1 MFPSAIQHLS
11 GIPLGTA
18 MSPSVTSSP
27 DWWGVLAGLHPVLIH
42 FPIALIIVAAGV
54 EFVGLLMRREKIAS
68 FTVIALL
75 IGGTSAMFSAWSGW
89 SLADAGYG
97 GRGWELELHRWLG
110 VAAGL
115 LGLLLSVLVLIAWFG
130 GRAWATAIV
139 RALSFVCAI
148 LIGLAAHFGGE
159 LVWGESL
166 VIKSL
171 FPEPGAQPLS
181 VSDHAPPVEDE
192 SVTSVSPAPTSESA
206 PKTEP
211 AADDIDPIVPEDDG
225 SAPSTSVQSETP
237 KPTKIATVSFSEQ
250 IEPILDTHCWKCHG
264 PTGRARA
271 GLRLVSQDD
280 FERVLDEHP
289 VVSSGAPDRSELFD
303 VITLPRDD
311 DDAMPPSGPG
321 LSSEE
326 IALVRL
332 WIEQGGST
340 ESTASASDENRAA
353 PRIDSDSTPKASS
366 DRGDSESDPVALE
379 QAKDIER
386 LSEVLLTRGV
396 PLKPIARDSNFLE
409 LNASALSHRID
420 PPFGDDDLQRITALS
435 TVLVSL
441 DLSHTEVTDS
451 GLAALAGFDELQSL
465 TLKGTSVS
473 SESVDLLAA
482 LTGLQRLNLYETQI
496 DDSGLSGLMRSASL
510 RRLFV
515 GSSRVTDAG
524 VKAARSLNSEVDVIW
539 SDSPSNSG

>member
-1 MFPSAIQHLS
+1 MFENIIQNLLVVPVGTALSPSA
-11 GIPLGTA
+11 A
-18 MSPSVTSSP
+18 SSP
-27 DWWGVLAGLHPVLIH
+27 DWWGVLAGLHPVIIH

-75 IGGTSAMFSAWSGW
+75 IGGSSAMFSAWSGW

-130 GRAWATAIV
+130 GRGWATSVV

-181 VSDHAPPVEDE
+181 VSDHAPPAEDE

-211 AADDIDPIVPEDDG
+211 ASDDIDPIVPEDDG

-237 KPTKIATVSFSEQ
+237 KPTKIAMISFSEQ

-289 VVSSGAPDRSELFD
+289 VVSSGAPEQSELFD

-321 LSSEE
+321 LSSNE

-340 ESTASASDENRAA
+340 ESTASASDEKKPALQS
-353 PRIDSDSTPKASS
+353 DSDSTPRTSS
-366 DRGDSESDPVALE
+366 DRRDSESDPVSLK
-379 QAKDIER
+379 QAQDIQK
-386 LSEVLLTRGV
+386 LSKVLLSRGV
-396 PLKPIARDSNFLE
+396 PLKPIARESNFLE

-420 PPFGDDDLQRITALS
+420 PPFGDDDLQRITVLS
-435 TVLVSL
+435 DVLVSL

-451 GLAALAGFDELQSL
+451 GLTALAGFDALEALM
-465 TLKGTSVS
+465 LKGTSVS
-473 SESVDLLAA
+473 SESADLLAG
-482 LTGLQRLNLYETQI
+482 LGGLQRLNLYETQI
-496 DDSGLSGLMRSASL
+496 DDSGLSGLMRSSSL

-524 VKAARSLNSEVDVIW
+524 VKAAQALNPEVDIVW
-539 SDSPSNSG
+539 SNSPLDSQ

>member
-1 MFPSAIQHLS
+1 MFHNIIQHLLVVPV
-11 GIPLGTA
+11 GTPL
-18 MSPSVTSSP
+18 SPSVAASP
-27 DWWGVLAGLHPVLIH
+27 DWWGVLAGLHPVLTH

-54 EFVGLLMRREKIAS
+54 EFVGLLMRREKVAS

-159 LVWGESL
+159 LVWGKSL
-166 VIKSL
+166 VIQSL
-171 FPEPGAQPLS
+171 FPEPEAQPLS
-181 VSDHAPPVEDE
+181 VSDHAPPVKDE

-206 PKTEP
+206 PRTEP
-211 AADDIDPIVPEDDG
+211 ASEDIVPIVPEDDD
-225 SAPSTSVQSETP
+225 SAPSTSVQTEASE
-237 KPTKIATVSFSEQ
+237 PTKIAMVSFSRQ

-289 VVSSGAPDRSELFD
+289 VVSSGAPDQSELFD

-321 LSSEE
+321 LSSAE
-326 IALVRL
+326 IVLVRL

-340 ESTASASDENRAA
+340 ESTASASDEKEPAVQ
-353 PRIDSDSTPKASS
+353 SDAGSTPRASS
-366 DRGDSESDPVALE
+366 DRGDSESDPVTLK
-379 QAKDIER
+379 QAQDIQE
-386 LSEVLLTRGV
+386 LSKALLTRGV

-420 PPFGDDDLQRITALS
+420 PPFGDDDLQRITVLS
-435 TVLVSL
+435 PVLVSL

-451 GLAALAGFDELQSL
+451 GLTSLAGFDELQAL

-473 SESVDLLAA
+473 SESVDLLAG

-496 DDSGLSGLMRSASL
+496 DDSGLSGLMRSSSL

-524 VKAARSLNSEVDVIW
+524 VKAARSLNSEVDIIW
-539 SDSPSNSG
+539 SNSPSNSQ

>member
-1 MFPSAIQHLS
+1 MFHNIIQHLLVVP
-11 GIPLGTA
+11 IGTA
-18 MSPSVTSSP
+18 PSPSVAASP
-27 DWWGVLAGLHPVLIH
+27 DWWGVLAGLHPVLTH

-54 EFVGLLMRREKIAS
+54 EFVGLLMRREKVAS

-181 VSDHAPPVEDE
+181 VSDHVPPVEED

-211 AADDIDPIVPEDDG
+211 AAEDIDPVVSEDDG
-225 SAPSTSVQSETP
+225 SASSASFESEALE
-237 KPTKIATVSFSEQ
+237 PTKIAMVSFSEQ
-250 IEPILDTHCWKCHG
+250 IKPILDMHCWKCHG

-280 FERVLDEHP
+280 FDQVLDEHP
-289 VVSSGAPDRSELFD
+289 VVSSGSPDQSELFD

-340 ESTASASDENRAA
+340 ESMASAFDEKRPVPQSA
-353 PRIDSDSTPKASS
+353 PSSTPRASP
-366 DRGDSESDPVALE
+366 DQGDSQSDPVTLK
-379 QAKDIER
+379 QAQDIQE
-386 LSEVLLTRGV
+386 LSKALLTRGV
-396 PLKPIARDSNFLE
+396 TLKPIARDSNFLE

-420 PPFGDDDLQRITALS
+420 PPFGDDDLQRIIVLS
-435 TVLVSL
+435 PVLVSL

-451 GLAALAGFDELQSL
+451 GLTALAGCDELQAL
-465 TLKGTSVS
+465 TLKGTAVS
-473 SESVDLLAA
+473 SESVELLAG
-482 LTGLQRLNLYETQI
+482 LNGLQRLNLYETQI
-496 DDSGLSGLMRSASL
+496 DDAGLSGLMRSSSL

-524 VKAARSLNSEVDVIW
+524 VKAARSLNSKVDIIW
-539 SDSPSNSG
+539 SNSPSDSQ

>member
-1 MFPSAIQHLS
+1 MFHTIIQQLLVV
-11 GIPLGTA
+11 PVGTA
-18 MSPSVTSSP
+18 LSPSVTASP
-27 DWWGVLAGLHPVLIH
+27 DWWGVLAGLHPVLTH

-54 EFVGLLMRREKIAS
+54 EFVGLLMRREKVAS

-75 IGGTSAMFSAWSGW
+75 IGGSSAMFSAWSGW
-89 SLADAGYG
+89 SLADAGY

-115 LGLLLSVLVLIAWFG
+115 LGLLLSVLVLVAWFG
-130 GRAWATAIV
+130 GRSWATSIV

-159 LVWGESL
+159 LVWGKSL

-192 SVTSVSPAPTSESA
+192 SVSSVTPPTTSESTPEPRLA
-206 PKTEP
+206 PETVK
-211 AADDIDPIVPEDDG
+211 PIVPKNDAVAPAT
-225 SAPSTSVQSETP
+225 SAQP
-237 KPTKIATVSFSEQ
+237 KPEEPTKIVMVSFKEQ

-280 FERVLDEHP
+280 FEQVLDEHP
-289 VVSSGAPDRSELFD
+289 VVSSGAPDQSELFA

-311 DDAMPPSGPG
+311 DDAMPPNGPG
-321 LSSEE
+321 LSSDE

-340 ESTASASDENRAA
+340 ESAASGPEEEIPALENDPGSASV
-353 PRIDSDSTPKASS
+353 ASS
-366 DRGDSESDPVALE
+366 DPGAAESDPVTRK
-379 QAKDIER
+379 QAQDIQE
-386 LSEVLLTRGV
+386 LSKVLLTRGV
-396 PLKPIARDSNFLE
+396 PLKPIEHDSNFLE
-409 LNASALSHRID
+409 LDASALRHRIE
-420 PPFGDDDLQRITALS
+420 PPFGDDDIRQMTPLS
-435 TVLVSL
+435 TVLVVL
-441 DLSHTEVTDS
+441 DISHTEVTDS
-451 GLAALAGFDELQSL
+451 GLTALAGFDELQTL
-465 TLKGTSVS
+465 TLKGTSIS
-473 SESVDLLAA
+473 SESVDLLAS
-482 LTGLQRLNLYETQI
+482 LTGMRRLNLFETQI
-496 DDSGLSGLMRSASL
+496 DDSGLQALMRSSSL

-524 VKAARSLNSEVDVIW
+524 VKAARSLNPDVTIIW
-539 SDSPSNSG
+539 SDSASDSQ